1 MLVVDDDLG
10 LQDLTL
16 TTWRRKILSLAR
28 HRQLNGS
35 PLGGDFPEGL
45 YDVVRLVARNGEHR
59 RRHYRRVYAFRAR
72 VIWAGGVVDDV
83 TRVAGSSLGPVGGN
97 IGRPKSERR
106 RRAGSVSSWESEEL
120 DERPHT
126 LFLTAGRKSL
136 GSC

>member
-83 TRVAGSSLGPVGGN
+83 TRVAGSSLGPVGVISGDRN
-97 IGRPKSERR
+97 PNDGGERAPFHLGKMKSSTS
-106 RRAGSVSSWESEEL
+106 A
-120 DERPHT
+120 
-126 LFLTAGRKSL
+126 LTRSF
-136 GSC
+136 